1 MQICCQQAREW
12 ASEASKQAWR
22 RKLTNTK
29 AMAYPNSAPNSSLQI
44 LDAHSP
50 YLTHLIS
57 RSRSMWRPAIV
68 RGGKPLWG
76 SCGVALR
83 GLPRKGLGFKVCC
96 CINSFMAGNNVRFD
110 FSKKNYTGVLWG
122 SQQRTRLCT
131 WWLPPMRLVAPCAA
145 LMTPLI
151 PGMSAV
157 PRSLLNNDSS
167 HLGTWKTT

>member
-1 MQICCQQAREW
+1 MKLKDRMNAKLLSTSKGVSKW
-12 ASEASKQAWR
+12 GKQAWR

-83 GLPRKGLGFKVCC
+83 GLPSKGLGFKVCC
-96 CINSFMAGNNVRFD
+96 CINSFMAATMYALISARKTTLKCYEARNNVPD
-110 FSKKNYTGVLWG
+110 FARDGCHQCALWHLVLR
-122 SQQRTRLCT
+122 S
-131 WWLPPMRLVAPCAA
+131 WL
-145 LMTPLI
+145 
-151 PGMSAV
+151 
-157 PRSLLNNDSS
+157 
-167 HLGTWKTT
+167 H